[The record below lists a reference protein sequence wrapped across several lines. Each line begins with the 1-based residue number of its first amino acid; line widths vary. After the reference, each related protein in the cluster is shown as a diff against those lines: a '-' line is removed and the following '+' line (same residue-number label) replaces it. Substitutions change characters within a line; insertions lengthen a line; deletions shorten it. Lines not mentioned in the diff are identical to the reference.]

1 VLHFTPAI
9 NEVERRLENA
19 LVAVIRGTR
28 PASTPDQVATTSR
41 MPSMSKEKQ
50 SMLRYKFGSFLV
62 LFSDRSTST
71 ISCMLTPPPTTT
83 TMRLHFNYWC
93 FQARAI
99 FSPLHYK
106 VLLVI
111 ENMLAHVWSWGV
123 AQSIISSSCLIF
135 DTLLG
140 MVSRSDMSIL
150 LATAWAI
157 HPNLI
162 LVEVGCVMPEPE
174 NQPKV
179 RIPVLFLCYNEI
191 I

>member
-71 ISCMLTPPPTTT
+71 ISCMLTPPPPTTT
-83 TMRLHFNYWC
+83 TRRLHFNYWC

-106 VLLVI
+106 VLLVV
-111 ENMLAHVWSWGV
+111 MGGG
-123 AQSIISSSCLIF
+123 
-135 DTLLG
+135 T
-140 MVSRSDMSIL
+140 
-150 LATAWAI
+150 I
-157 HPNLI
+157 HH
-162 LVEVGCVMPEPE
+162 
-174 NQPKV
+174 Q
-179 RIPVLFLCYNEI
+179 LFVPHL
-191 I
+191 